1 MTEIEKDK
9 TPSSPDPGAK
19 RFFQNVDNL
28 TFIDYYTVKEKVKES
43 QSQKK
48 RRKRGDAGMGTSD
61 RIARFILDVLER
73 ADGTAELQRS
83 SLADRFGCVPSQ
95 INYVIAT
102 RFSPERG
109 YMVES
114 RRGGGGYIRITR
126 VQPDASQ
133 FIMHTVNAVG
143 RELDKPTA
151 DALLHN
157 AVNAGALEVPFARLI
172 AAAVSERAL
181 HAVPAEIRKTVRSS
195 IFKQMLLTTASDG
208 FFERRS
214 LQ

>member
-1 MTEIEKDK
+1 MLLSDTIA
-9 TPSSPDPGAK
+9 S
-19 RFFQNVDNL
+19 
-28 TFIDYYTVKEKVKES
+28 FIDQMLNDCGGTLEIKRNDLA
-43 QSQKK
+43 KK
-48 RRKRGDAGMGTSD
+48 
-61 RIARFILDVLER
+61 L
-73 ADGTAELQRS
+73 
-83 SLADRFGCVPSQ
+83 GCVPSQ

-109 YMVES
+109 FMVES

-172 AAAVSERAL
+172 AAALSERAL
-181 HAVPAEIRKTVRSS
+181 HAVPVEIRKTVRSS